1 MRAELLAPAGDL
13 ECAHAAFHYGAD
25 AVYLGLKRFSA
36 RAEAANFSPAELG
49 EITAF
54 AHAATPR
61 RSVFVAMNT
70 LLMDDEID
78 DAVEALA
85 TAAATGVDAVIVQD
99 LGLARLARSYFPE
112 LELHASTQLAI
123 HNVAGALV
131 ARELGFSRVTLAR
144 ELTLQ
149 EVETIVREGG
159 LAVETFVH
167 GALCYSVSGLCLYSS
182 MLRGQSGNRGRC
194 AYPCREAFKG
204 SGDPE
209 RYPFSMKDLALT
221 SAIIK
226 AREAGVFSFKIEGR
240 KKSALYV
247 AAVTRYYRSL
257 LDRTLTPD
265 AIREAEEDI
274 KTIFSRPW
282 TDLYAKSAKNRAVTD
297 AEVVGHRGAPI
308 GTVQEILRQGGR
320 DEWIRFTTRRRIERH
335 DGIQTDVPGQ
345 GRPFGFPVDHLRLIG
360 SRGKKPDEVFEAE
373 AHAVVEVM
381 LPREHPE
388 IKVGAPLYC
397 SSSQEV
403 KQKYRFPRPK
413 PGSFRIRTPV
423 DVIVTIARDSLRA
436 EAKSMAG
443 DFNCSHAVALS
454 GVFERSRDPGKIAG
468 AVREAFE
475 KLGET
480 GFELAGWMLN
490 NPDELFVPVSLVNR
504 LRRELMSGLATGLEA
519 ERQRRI
525 QMIRDREA
533 VGVCGDHA
541 GKASWSIKVDRLSH
555 LAALGPD
562 DVRDLETVILD
573 IQRDSLAELQ
583 SGLEGLAVRLGK
595 DRIRLAL
602 PLMAREGEGG
612 DLAAKVKSL
621 RDQGWVRWEA
631 ASLWGLSL
639 LGGAEVPG
647 ASCTTD
653 WPVYTTNRLAARQL
667 VSMGIERFTLSPETD
682 RHTLLSLARQF
693 PEQSTLIVYQDTP
706 LFISENCALAAMS
719 GRCPAGPDCR
729 GSERDW
735 ISASG
740 ENVRLVQQGCRTI
753 LISHTPFCLSGR
765 IKELRA
771 SGARHFRADFVW
783 RQYEPSEVRGI
794 LRKLL
799 RGDPVRGHEG
809 NFSRGLQ

>member
-1 MRAELLAPAGDL
+1 MRVELLAPAGDL
-13 ECAHAAFHYGAD
+13 ECAYAAFHYGAD

-61 RSVFVAMNT
+61 RSVFVALNT

-78 DAVEALA
+78 AAVEALA
-85 TAAATGVDAVIVQD
+85 TAEATGVDAVIVQD
-99 LGLARLARSYFPE
+99 LGLARLARSYFPG

-123 HNVAGALV
+123 HNVAGARM

-144 ELTLQ
+144 ELTLR
-149 EVETIVREGG
+149 EVEAIVREGG
-159 LAVETFVH
+159 VTVETFIH

-182 MLRGQSGNRGRC
+182 MLRGRSGNRGRC
-194 AYPCREAFKG
+194 AYPCRDAFSG

-226 AREAGVFSFKIEGR
+226 ARDAGVFSFKIEGR

-265 AIREAEEDI
+265 ASREAEEDI

-360 SRGKKPDEVFEAE
+360 SRGGKPADVFEAG
-373 AHAVVEVM
+373 AYAVVEVM
-381 LPREHPE
+381 LPRDHPE

-413 PGSFRIRTPV
+413 PGSFRTRTPV
-423 DVIVTIARDSLRA
+423 DVRVTVARDSLRA
-436 EAKSMAG
+436 EARSMAG
-443 DFNCSHAVALS
+443 GVDCSHTVTLS
-454 GVFERSRDPGKIAG
+454 GNFEKSRDSGKLAG

-480 GFELAGWMLN
+480 GLELSGWILN

-504 LRRELMSGLATGLEA
+504 LRRELMSGLATELEA
-519 ERQRRI
+519 EHQRRI
-525 QMIRDREA
+525 QVIRDREA
-533 VGVCGDHA
+533 AGVPGDTA
-541 GKASWSIKVDRLSH
+541 GKASWSIKVDRLGC
-555 LAALGPD
+555 LAAIEPD
-562 DVRDLETVILD
+562 DIRHLDEVILD
-573 IQRDSLAELQ
+573 VQRDSLEELQ
-583 SGLEGLAVRLGK
+583 SGLEGLVIAFGK

-602 PLMAREGEGG
+602 PLMAREWEWG
-612 DLAAKVKSL
+612 DLAAKVKAL

-639 LGGAEVPG
+639 LGAEVPG
-647 ASCTTD
+647 ASLTTD
-653 WPVYTTNRLAARQL
+653 WPVYATNRVAARQL
-667 VSMGIERFTLSPETD
+667 TSMGIERFTLSPEAD
-682 RHTLLSLARQF
+682 RHALFSLIRQF
-693 PEQSTLIVYQDTP
+693 PEQATVIVYQDTP
-706 LFISENCALAAMS
+706 LFVSENCALAAMA
-719 GRCPAGPDCR
+719 GRCPAGRDCR

-735 ISASG
+735 TSASG

-753 LISHTPFCLSGR
+753 LVNHTPYCLSGR
-765 IKELRA
+765 INELRA
-771 SGARHFRADFVW
+771 AGAKHFRADFVW
-783 RQYEPSEVRGI
+783 RRYEPSEVRGI
-794 LRKLL
+794 VRKLL
-799 RGDPVRGHEG
+799 KGEPVRGHDG
-809 NFSRGLQ
+809 NYSRGLQ

>member
-1 MRAELLAPAGDL
+1 MRTELLAPAGDL
-13 ECAHAAFHYGAD
+13 ECAYAAFHYGAD

-36 RAEAANFSPAELG
+36 RAEAANFSPAELC

-54 AHAATPR
+54 AHAATTR

-78 DAVEALA
+78 DAVEALETAA
-85 TAAATGVDAVIVQD
+85 TAGVDAVIVQD
-99 LGLARLARSYFPE
+99 LGLARLARSYFPG

-159 LAVETFVH
+159 LAVETFIH

-182 MLRGQSGNRGRC
+182 MLRGRSGNRGRC
-194 AYPCREAFKG
+194 AYPCREAFQG
-204 SGDPE
+204 SGDAE

-226 AREAGVFSFKIEGR
+226 ARDVGVFSFKIEGR

-265 AIREAEEDI
+265 AIGEAEEDI
-274 KTIFSRPW
+274 QTIFSRPW

-360 SRGKKPDEVFEAE
+360 SRGKKPAEVFEAA

-397 SSSQEV
+397 SSSQAV
-403 KQKYRFPRPK
+403 KQEYRFARPK
-413 PGSFRIRTPV
+413 PGSFRIRMPV
-423 DVIVTIARDSLRA
+423 DVIVAIARDSLRA
-436 EAKSMAG
+436 EARSKAG
-443 DFNCSHAVALS
+443 GGGGSHAVALS
-454 GVFERSRDPGKIAG
+454 GNFEKSKDPGKIAG

-480 GFELAGWMLN
+480 GFELAGFVLV

-504 LRRELMSGLATGLEA
+504 LRRELMSGLAAKLEE

-525 QMIRDREA
+525 QTIRDREA
-533 VGVCGDHA
+533 VGVCGDPA
-541 GKASWSIKVDRLSH
+541 GKVRWSIKVDRLSH
-555 LAALGPD
+555 LAALEPD
-562 DVRDLETVILD
+562 DVRDVETVILD

-583 SGLEGLAVRLGK
+583 SGLEGLAVRFGK

-602 PLMAREGEGG
+602 PLMAREWEWG
-612 DLAAKVKSL
+612 DLAAKVKAFM
-621 RDQGWVRWEA
+621 DQGWVRWEA

-639 LGGAEVPG
+639 LGSKGPG
-647 ASCTTD
+647 ASRTSD

-667 VSMGIERFTLSPETD
+667 ASMGIERFTLSPEAD
-682 RHTLLSLARQF
+682 RHTLLSLVRQF

-706 LFISENCALAAMS
+706 LFISENCALAAMA
-719 GRCPAGPDCR
+719 GRCPAGADCR
-729 GSERDW
+729 GSEREW
-735 ISASG
+735 TSASG

-753 LISHTPFCLSGR
+753 LISHAPYCLSAR
-765 IKELRA
+765 INELRA
-771 SGARHFRADFVW
+771 AGARHFRADFVW
-783 RQYEPSEVRGI
+783 RRYEPSEVRGI

-799 RGDPVRGHEG
+799 KGDPVRGHEG
-809 NFSRGLQ
+809 NYSRGLQ